1 MPSRFGLWPPL
12 LHIIRPIISKQ
23 KAAVRIIANKRYND
37 HSEPL
42 FKQLSILPLKDL
54 INLFN
59 LKLFHSF
66 VFYSIPVAFQNTWT
80 TNREHRNY
88 DNNDNIAL
96 RDDDDYHI
104 PHYRTDYISK
114 FPLCNLPRT
123 WNMFSSDLVSTPNR
137 SKFTYGATVFLLDK
151 LSETPSCNRL
161 LRPYCLMNNIG
172 QLP

>member
-1 MPSRFGLWPPL
+1 MFQCHLIYAIEIWSSAAPS
-12 LHIIRPIISKQ
+12 IIRPIISKQ
-23 KAAVRIIANKRYND
+23 KAVVRIIANKSYND

-54 INLFN
+54 RVNLFN

-80 TNREHRNY
+80 TNREYRNY

-104 PHYRTDYISK
+104 PHYRTDYTYLK
-114 FPLCNLPRT
+114 
-123 WNMFSSDLVSTPNR
+123 VS
-137 SKFTYGATVFLLDK
+137 YL
-151 LSETPSCNRL
+151 
-161 LRPYCLMNNIG
+161 
-172 QLP
+172 